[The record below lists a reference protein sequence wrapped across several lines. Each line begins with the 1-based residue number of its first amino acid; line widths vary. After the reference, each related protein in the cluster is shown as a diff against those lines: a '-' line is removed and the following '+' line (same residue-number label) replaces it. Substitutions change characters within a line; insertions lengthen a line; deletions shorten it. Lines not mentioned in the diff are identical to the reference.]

1 MTQLIQTV
9 TVNPLDRAASAA
21 ELGALWIALRRRLQW
36 VLTRGAGMAEY
47 ADARSQSS
55 ESSSEPFREVR
66 IALVCY
72 GGVSL
77 AIYMHGVTRELHRLV
92 AASSRFDADQNP
104 FDPRCT
110 EHVYWELLQHLAA
123 RDRVRT
129 QVVVDVISGTSAGG
143 INGVFLA
150 KAIAH
155 DLSQQSLRDLW
166 FAEADIGKLLSGPSW
181 LSPRGKLAWFAIR
194 ALARRLRVAPP
205 LRGDQMSR
213 LLHRAL
219 SAMDEDGAT
228 HAAQGDRPAAPR
240 SLLPEGMSLELFVTA
255 TDARGHRRYLP
266 ISNRVADGDR
276 HLVIS
281 DLTHRHVLQFH
292 LDQRH
297 GKDHFAGPANNL
309 ALAFSARAT
318 SCFPGAF
325 PPVSLAEFAHQVGAE
340 NPNDLTQVERE
351 FFRAYQL
358 AQEGPRNTFFIDGGV
373 LDNFPFGHAIDA
385 ITSKPAASEVKR
397 RLVYIE
403 PDPSLAGSRPPP
415 TPPERPSATAPQ
427 WVETIVAG
435 LSTIPSKEPIVDE
448 LQRLRTFNEQV
459 AYISDLAATN
469 YPAIREALHD
479 ADRDLR
485 QGGDLTQTN
494 VGQVNAAM
502 HQAARQRLDSGYRSY
517 VRLKLQR
524 VMDDVAELVARTWAY
539 PPESGQASFVRTAM
553 LALLERK
560 FPAAEAGE
568 VITPPVMAF
577 LKSFD
582 LAFTERRLRFVI
594 QGVNAGYGGAAANAG
609 GGAPLIG
616 PLDDARRKQ
625 LDTVKRELYGFIEEL
640 WAAVSPATIQHQLG
654 EEPFGLFSED
664 QLAEPLRR
672 EVEPQAF
679 AEQHHQQLD
688 ALLDRLKE
696 HMDATLG
703 TFSGRL
709 WTRFVE
715 VTADWEQLQEFLL
728 VRFLGFPIWD
738 TLLLPIVELSGV
750 RQFSQIQVVRIS
762 PRDGDPRLLPAKR
775 LMGTATHHFGAFF
788 SRKAR
793 EHDYLW
799 GRLDGVEQLLGIVA
813 SGIDESWYRR
823 AFEAVLEEEGPSLPS
838 AAAVIQE
845 VRGKVSTLPAVAEP
859 VSTTTAAQ

>member
-1 MTQLIQTV
+1 M
-9 TVNPLDRAASAA
+9 
-21 ELGALWIALRRRLQW
+21 
-36 VLTRGAGMAEY
+36 AGH
-47 ADARSQSS
+47 ADATSQGGENSR
-55 ESSSEPFREVR
+55 EAFREVR

-92 AASSRFDADQNP
+92 AASSRFDAEQNP
-104 FDPRCT
+104 FEPRCS
-110 EHVYWELLQHLAA
+110 EHVYWELLHHLAA

-129 QVVVDVISGTSAGG
+129 RVVVDIISGTSAGG
-143 INGVFLA
+143 INAVFLA

-155 DLSQQSLRDLW
+155 GLSQQSLRDLW

-181 LSPRGKLAWFAIR
+181 LSSRGKLAWFALR
-194 ALARRLRVAPP
+194 ALASRLRVAPP

-219 SAMDEDGAT
+219 SAMDEDRVAP
-228 HAAQGDRPAAPR
+228 AAQGDRPAALR

-255 TDARGHRRYLP
+255 TDIRGHRRYLP
-266 ISNRVADGDR
+266 ISNRIAGSDQ
-276 HLVIS
+276 HLVVS
-281 DLTHRHVLQFH
+281 DLTHRHVFAFR

-297 GKDHFAGPANNL
+297 GQDHFAGPANNL

-318 SCFPGAF
+318 SCFAGAF
-325 PPVSLAEFAHQVGAE
+325 PPVSLAEFARQVGAE
-340 NPNDLTQVERE
+340 DPNDLKAVERE

-385 ITSKPAASEVKR
+385 IPSKPAASEVKR
-397 RLVYIE
+397 RLVYVE
-403 PDPSLAGSRPPP
+403 PDPSLAGSRPPAAQSVRP
-415 TPPERPSATAPQ
+415 PATPPP
-427 WVETIVAG
+427 WVETIIAG
-435 LSTIPSKEPIVDE
+435 LSTIPRREPIVDN

-459 AYISDLAATN
+459 AYVSDLAATN
-469 YPAIREALHD
+469 YSAIQAALQD

-485 QGGDLTQTN
+485 QSGDLTQAN
-494 VGQVNAAM
+494 VGRVNAAM
-502 HQAARQRLDSGYRSY
+502 HQAAEERLGSGYRSY

-524 VMDDVAELVARTWAY
+524 VMDDVAKIVARTWAY
-539 PPESGQASFVRTAM
+539 PSESGQASFVRAAM

-560 FPAAEAGE
+560 FPAAETGK
-568 VITPPVMAF
+568 VITKPVMAF
-577 LKSFD
+577 LKTFD

-594 QGVNAGYGGAAANAG
+594 QGVNASYADAAAGIG
-609 GGAPLIG
+609 GVPPPIG
-616 PLDDARRKQ
+616 PLDDAKRKQ
-625 LDTVKRELYGFIEEL
+625 LDTVKQELYGFIEEL
-640 WAAVSPATIQHQLG
+640 GATVSPARIQRQLG

-664 QLAEPLRR
+664 QLAEALHR

-679 AEQHHQQLD
+679 ADQHRQQLD
-688 ALLDRLKE
+688 ALLDRLKD
-696 HMDATLG
+696 HLDATLG
-703 TFSGRL
+703 GFPGRL

-715 VTADWEQLQEFLL
+715 VTSGWEQLQQLLL

-738 TLLLPIVELSGV
+738 TLLLPIIELSGV

-775 LMGTATHHFGAFF
+775 LMGAATHHFGAFF
-788 SRKAR
+788 TRQAR

-799 GRLDGVEQLLGIVA
+799 GRLDGVEQLLNIVA
-813 SGIDESWYRR
+813 PDIEPSWYRR
-823 AFEAVLEEEGPSLPS
+823 AFEAVLDEEGPSLPS
-838 AAAVIQE
+838 VTAVIQE
-845 VRGKVSTLPAVAEP
+845 VRSKVSALPAVGDP
-859 VSTTTAAQ
+859 VSETPAAQ

>member
-1 MTQLIQTV
+1 M
-9 TVNPLDRAASAA
+9 
-21 ELGALWIALRRRLQW
+21 
-36 VLTRGAGMAEY
+36 AGH
-47 ADARSQSS
+47 ADATSQGGENSR
-55 ESSSEPFREVR
+55 EAFREVR

-92 AASSRFDADQNP
+92 AASSRFDAEQNP
-104 FDPRCT
+104 FEPPCS
-110 EHVYWELLQHLAA
+110 EHVYWELLHHLAA

-129 QVVVDVISGTSAGG
+129 RVVVDIISGTSAGG

-166 FAEADIGKLLSGPSW
+166 FVEADIGKLLSGPSW
-181 LSPRGKLAWFAIR
+181 LSPRGKLTWFALR
-194 ALARRLRVAPP
+194 ALASRFRVAPP

-213 LLHRAL
+213 LLYRAL
-219 SAMDEDGAT
+219 SAMDEDRVAP
-228 HAAQGDRPAAPR
+228 AAQGDRPAAPR

-255 TDARGHRRYLP
+255 TDVRGHRRYLP
-266 ISNRVADGDR
+266 ISNRTTDGDR
-276 HLVIS
+276 RLVIS
-281 DLTHRHVLQFH
+281 DLTHRHVLRFR

-318 SCFPGAF
+318 SCFAGAF
-325 PPVSLAEFAHQVGAE
+325 PPVSLAEFARQVGAE
-340 NPNDLTQVERE
+340 DPNDLIAVERE

-373 LDNFPFGHAIDA
+373 LDNFPFEHAIDA
-385 ITSKPAASEVKR
+385 IPSKPAASEVKR

-403 PDPSLAGSRPPP
+403 PDPSLAGSRPPAAQSGR
-415 TPPERPSATAPQ
+415 PPAPPPP
-427 WVETIVAG
+427 WVETIIAG
-435 LSTIPSKEPIVDE
+435 LSTIPRKEPIVDN

-459 AYISDLAATN
+459 AYVSGLAATN
-469 YPAIREALHD
+469 YSAIQAALQD
-479 ADRDLR
+479 ANRGLR

-502 HQAARQRLDSGYRSY
+502 HQAARERLGSGYHSY
-517 VRLKLQR
+517 MRLKLQR
-524 VMDDVAELVARTWAY
+524 VMDDVAEIVTRTWAY

-560 FPAAEAGE
+560 FPAAETGE
-568 VITPPVMAF
+568 VITKPVMAF

-594 QGVNAGYGGAAANAG
+594 QGVNASYAGAAAG
-609 GGAPLIG
+609 IGDGTPPIG
-616 PLDDARRKQ
+616 PLDDAKRKQ
-625 LDTVKRELYGFIEEL
+625 LDTVKQELYGFMGEL
-640 WAAVSPATIQHQLG
+640 GAAVSPARIHRQLG

-664 QLAEPLRR
+664 QLAEPVRR
-672 EVEPQAF
+672 EMEPQAF
-679 AEQHHQQLD
+679 ADQHRQQLD

-696 HMDATLG
+696 HLDAALG
-703 TFSGRL
+703 AFPGRL

-715 VTADWEQLQEFLL
+715 VTSGWEQLQQLLL

-775 LMGTATHHFGAFF
+775 LMGAATHHFGAFF
-788 SRKAR
+788 TRKAR

-799 GRLDGVEQLLGIVA
+799 GRLDGVEQLLDIVA
-813 SGIDESWYRR
+813 PDIEQSWYRR
-823 AFEAVLEEEGPSLPS
+823 AFEAVLDEEGPSLPS
-838 AAAVIQE
+838 VTAVIQD
-845 VRGKVSTLPAVAEP
+845 VRGKVSALPAALGDP
-859 VSTTTAAQ
+859 VSKSTAAQ

>member
-1 MTQLIQTV
+1 M
-9 TVNPLDRAASAA
+9 
-21 ELGALWIALRRRLQW
+21 
-36 VLTRGAGMAEY
+36 AGH
-47 ADARSQSS
+47 ADATPQGS
-55 ESSSEPFREVR
+55 EDSSEPFREIR

-92 AASSRFDADQNP
+92 AASSRLDADRNP
-104 FDPRCT
+104 FEPPCT
-110 EHVYWELLQHLAA
+110 EHVYWELLRHLAG
-123 RDRVRT
+123 RERVRT
-129 QVVVDVISGTSAGG
+129 RVVVDVISGTSAGG

-155 DLSQQSLRDLW
+155 DLPQQSLRDLW
-166 FAEADIGKLLSGPSW
+166 FAEADIGKLLTGPSW
-181 LSPRGKLAWFAIR
+181 LSPRGKLAWFALR
-194 ALARRLRVAPP
+194 ALASRLRVAPP

-213 LLHRAL
+213 LLYRAL
-219 SAMDEDGAT
+219 SAMDEDR
-228 HAAQGDRPAAPR
+228 AAPAPQGERPAAPR
-240 SLLPEGMSLELFVTA
+240 SLLPGAMSLELFVTA
-255 TDARGHRRYLP
+255 TDVRGHRRYLP
-266 ISNRVADGDR
+266 IGNRVADGDR
-276 HLVIS
+276 QLVIS
-281 DLTHRHVLQFH
+281 DLTYRHVVQFH
-292 LDQRH
+292 LDQRR
-297 GKDHFAGPANNL
+297 GEDHFAGPASNL

-340 NPNDLTQVERE
+340 DPDDLAEVERE

-373 LDNFPFGHAIDA
+373 LDNFPFGHAVDA
-385 ITSKPAASEVKR
+385 ITRKPAASEVRR

-403 PDPSLAGSRPPP
+403 PDPSLAGSRPPAAP
-415 TPPERPSATAPQ
+415 PGRPPATPPS
-427 WVETIVAG
+427 WVETIIAG
-435 LSTIPSKEPIVDE
+435 LSTIPRKEPIVDD

-459 AYISDLAATN
+459 AYVSDLAATN
-469 YPAIREALHD
+469 YPAIQAALHD

-485 QGGDLTQTN
+485 QGGDLTRAN

-502 HQAARQRLDSGYRSY
+502 HQAARQRLGSGYRSY

-524 VMDDVAELVARTWAY
+524 VMDDVAEIVAGTWAY

-553 LALLERK
+553 LALLERR
-560 FPAAEAGE
+560 FPAAETGE
-568 VITPPVMAF
+568 VVTQPVMAF

-594 QGVNAGYGGAAANAG
+594 QGVNAGYGDAAAGVG
-609 GGAPLIG
+609 GGTPPIG
-616 PLDDARRKQ
+616 PLGDAERKQ

-640 WAAVSPATIQHQLG
+640 WAAVTPATIRRQLG

-679 AEQHHQQLD
+679 ADQHRQQLD
-688 ALLDRLKE
+688 ALLDRLKD
-696 HMDATLG
+696 HLDATLG
-703 TFSGRL
+703 TFPERL

-715 VTADWEQLQEFLL
+715 VTAGWDQLRQLLL

-750 RQFSQIQVVRIS
+750 RQFSQIEVVRIS

-775 LMGTATHHFGAFF
+775 LMGAATHHFGAFF

-799 GRLDGVEQLLGIVA
+799 GRLDGVEQLLDVVA
-813 SGIDESWYRR
+813 PDIEQSWYRR
-823 AFEAVLEEEGPSLPS
+823 AFEAVLDEEGSSLPL
-838 AAAVIQE
+838 AAAEIQG

-859 VSTTTAAQ
+859 VSKTPAAR

>member
-1 MTQLIQTV
+1 
-9 TVNPLDRAASAA
+9 
-21 ELGALWIALRRRLQW
+21 
-36 VLTRGAGMAEY
+36 MAEH
-47 ADARSQSS
+47 ADATSQGS
-55 ESSSEPFREVR
+55 ENSSEPSREVR

-92 AASSRFDADQNP
+92 AASSRFDAEQNP
-104 FDPRCT
+104 FEPPRS
-110 EHVYWELLQHLAA
+110 EHVYWELLHHLAA

-129 QVVVDVISGTSAGG
+129 RVVVDIISGTSAGG

-155 DLSQQSLRDLW
+155 NLSQQSLRDLW

-181 LSPRGKLAWFAIR
+181 LSPRGKLAWFALR
-194 ALARRLRVAPP
+194 AVARRFRVAPP

-213 LLHRAL
+213 LLYRAL
-219 SAMDEDGAT
+219 SAMDEDPVAP
-228 HAAQGDRPAAPR
+228 AAQGDRPAPPK

-255 TDARGHRRYLP
+255 TDVRGHRRYLP
-266 ISNRVADGDR
+266 ISNRVTDGDR

-281 DLTHRHVLQFH
+281 DLTHRHVLRFR

-318 SCFPGAF
+318 SCFAGAF
-325 PPVSLAEFAHQVGAE
+325 PPVSLAEFAGQVGAE
-340 NPNDLTQVERE
+340 DPNDLTAVERE

-403 PDPSLAGSRPPP
+403 PDPSLAGSRRPPAA
-415 TPPERPSATAPQ
+415 PERPSAPPPP

-448 LQRLRTFNEQV
+448 LRRLRTFNEQV
-459 AYISDLAATN
+459 AYVSDLAATN
-469 YPAIREALHD
+469 YPAIQAALQD
-479 ADRDLR
+479 ANRDLR
-485 QGGDLTQTN
+485 QGGDLTQAN
-494 VGQVNAAM
+494 VGQVNAGV
-502 HQAARQRLDSGYRSY
+502 HQAARQRLGSGYRSY
-517 VRLKLQR
+517 MRLKLQR
-524 VMDDVAELVARTWAY
+524 VMDDVAEIVARTWAY

-560 FPAAEAGE
+560 FPAAETGE
-568 VITPPVMAF
+568 VVTPPVMAF

-594 QGVNAGYGGAAANAG
+594 QGVNAGYADAAADAG
-609 GGAPLIG
+609 GGTPPTG
-616 PLDDARRKQ
+616 QLDDAKRKQ
-625 LDTVKRELYGFIEEL
+625 LDTIKQELYGFMEEL
-640 WAAVSPATIQHQLG
+640 WAAVSPASIQRQLG
-654 EEPFGLFSED
+654 QEPFGLFSED

-679 AEQHHQQLD
+679 ADQHRQQLD

-696 HMDATLG
+696 HLDATLG
-703 TFSGRL
+703 TFPGRL

-715 VTADWEQLQEFLL
+715 VTSGWEQLQQLLL

-750 RQFSQIQVVRIS
+750 RQFSQIQVVRVS

-775 LMGTATHHFGAFF
+775 LMGAATHHFGAFF
-788 SRKAR
+788 TRKAR

-799 GRLDGVEQLLGIVA
+799 GRLDGVEQLLDIVA
-813 SGIDESWYRR
+813 PDIDRSWYRR
-823 AFEAVLEEEGPSLPS
+823 AFEAVLDEEGPSLPS
-838 AAAVIQE
+838 VTAVIQD
-845 VRGKVSTLPAVAEP
+845 VRGKVSALPAAVAEP
-859 VSTTTAAQ
+859 ASKTTAAQ

>member
-1 MTQLIQTV
+1 MPTH
-9 TVNPLDRAASAA
+9 
-21 ELGALWIALRRRLQW
+21 
-36 VLTRGAGMAEY
+36 
-47 ADARSQSS
+47 
-55 ESSSEPFREVR
+55 ESPSEPFREIR

-104 FDPRCT
+104 FEPSCT
-110 EHVYWELLQHLAA
+110 EHVYWELLRHLAA

-129 QVVVDVISGTSAGG
+129 RVVVDVISGTSAGG

-166 FAEADIGKLLSGPSW
+166 FAEADIGRLLSGPSW
-181 LSPRGKLAWFAIR
+181 LSPQGKLAWFAVR

-205 LRGDQMSR
+205 LRGDRMSR

-219 SAMDEDGAT
+219 SAMDEERVAP
-228 HAAQGDRPAAPR
+228 AAQSDRPAASK
-240 SLLPEGMSLELFVTA
+240 SLLPEATSLELFVTA
-255 TDARGHRRYLP
+255 TDVRGHRRYLP
-266 ISNRVADGDR
+266 ISNRVAVGDR
-276 HLVIS
+276 QLVIS
-281 DLTHRHVLQFH
+281 DLTHRHVFPFR
-292 LDQRH
+292 LDRRH
-297 GKDHFAGPANNL
+297 GQDHFAGPANNL
-309 ALAFSARAT
+309 ALAFAARAT
-318 SCFPGAF
+318 SCFAGAF

-340 NPNDLTQVERE
+340 DPNDLTEVERE

-358 AQEGPRNTFFIDGGV
+358 SQEGPRNTFFIDGGV

-403 PDPSLAGSRPPP
+403 PDPSLAGSRPPSSALS
-415 TPPERPSATAPQ
+415 ERSSATAPQ

-435 LSTIPSKEPIVDE
+435 LSRIPSKEPIVDE

-459 AYISDLAATN
+459 AYVSDLAATN
-469 YPAIREALHD
+469 YPAIQAALHD

-485 QGGDLTQTN
+485 QGGDLTEAN

-502 HQAARQRLDSGYRSY
+502 HQAARQRLGSGYRSY

-524 VMDDVAELVARTWAY
+524 VMDDVAEIVARTWAY
-539 PPESGQASFVRTAM
+539 PSGSGQASFVRAAM
-553 LALLERK
+553 LALLELK
-560 FPAAEAGE
+560 FPAAETGD
-568 VITPPVMAF
+568 VVTQPVLAF

-594 QGVNAGYGGAAANAG
+594 QGVNTSYGDAAAGPG
-609 GGAPLIG
+609 GGTPPTG
-616 PLDDARRKQ
+616 PLDDAQRGQ
-625 LDTVKRELYGFIEEL
+625 LDTVKRALYGFIEEL
-640 WAAVSPATIQHQLG
+640 WAAASPATIQRQLG

-672 EVEPQAF
+672 EMEPQAF
-679 AEQHHQQLD
+679 VDQHRQQLD
-688 ALLDRLKE
+688 ALLDRLQG
-696 HMDATLG
+696 HLDAALG
-703 TFSGRL
+703 AFPGRL

-715 VTADWEQLQEFLL
+715 VTAGWEQLQQLLL
-728 VRFLGFPIWD
+728 VRFLGFPVWD
-738 TLLLPIVELSGV
+738 TLLVPIVELSGV

-762 PRDGDPRLLPAKR
+762 PRDGDPHLLPGKR
-775 LMGTATHHFGAFF
+775 LMGAAIHHFGAFF
-788 SRKAR
+788 SREAR

-813 SGIDESWYRR
+813 PGIDGSWYRR
-823 AFEAVLEEEGPSLPS
+823 AFEAVLDEEASSLPS
-838 AAAVIQE
+838 AAAVIQD
-845 VRGKVSTLPAVAEP
+845 VRGKVSTLPAAAEP
-859 VSTTTAAQ
+859 VSKSTAAQ